1 MGSIAS
7 EDENQENSTN
17 GFRPLMTNPTQL
29 GASELREEML
39 VLEKYWER
47 GIELHSVGVLNGEEF
62 EEWGAVCMSAML
74 LMGMDGL
81 RQVLKMNREALAA
94 PRLEVESGF
103 GPPPSRIG

>member
-1 MGSIAS
+1 
-7 EDENQENSTN
+7 
-17 GFRPLMTNPTQL
+17 MTNPTQL